1 MDFLQFY
8 KKAGYSVGQSRFKEP
23 GSKTDKDQ
31 ITDGSGLENNTGGV
45 IGLDVDENAQL
56 LDNILKNIMT
66 EKCTLNFVPVFK
78 MASMLDKYVNSNDS
92 HGLETFFDH
101 EVFRKSYHEVRKKLL
116 DTSLLGNCNK
126 SYMEIQTEIE
136 QNLREMVKD
145 FLKF

>member
-1 MDFLQFY
+1 
-8 KKAGYSVGQSRFKEP
+8 
-23 GSKTDKDQ
+23 
-31 ITDGSGLENNTGGV
+31 
-45 IGLDVDENAQL
+45 
-56 LDNILKNIMT
+56 MT

-116 DTSLLGNCNK
+116 DTSLLGNSNK